1 MKKINQETTY
11 QKGQNHMDKKTVITI
26 IYSVVLYIEI
36 ILIILLSVFS
46 VLGIWW
52 LTSTSPTVDE
62 IARYKNQDGYIISLN
77 YIDAHELR
85 SNDYTIEVVVSRE
98 NSSGKEQIPY
108 FQYNIGIKDKDDH
121 YLKWIDGGAELN
133 VRHKN
138 GSSEKYI
145 IQWKNAFPE

>member
-52 LTSTSPTVDE
+52 LTSTSPTVTE
-62 IARYKNQDGYIISLN
+62 LARYENQDGYTVSLN
-77 YIDAHELR
+77 IITKSDLAYCKE
-85 SNDYTIEVVVSRE
+85 TIEVVVGR
-98 NSSGKEQIPY
+98 KE
-108 FQYNIGIKDKDDH
+108 
-121 YLKWIDGGAELN
+121 
-133 VRHKN
+133 
-138 GSSEKYI
+138 SSEKEI
-145 IQWKNAFPE
+145 KAISFTLQHWKNGPI

>member
-52 LTSTSPTVDE
+52 LTSTSPTVTE
-62 IARYKNQDGYIISLN
+62 LARYENQDGYTVSLN
-77 YIDAHELR
+77 IIIKSDLTYCKE
-85 SNDYTIEVVVSRE
+85 TIEVVVSR
-98 NSSGKEQIPY
+98 KEPSEKEMSY
-108 FQYNIGIKDKDDH
+108 FQYDLFNNDKDDH
-121 YLKWIDGGAELN
+121 DLKWIDGGAELK

-145 IQWKNAFPE
+145 ILWKNVFSE